1 MELKLAHELISI
13 VFIYFDN
20 KTTRKMNFL
29 CILTFLFCVF
39 ELLFWVHLKYFI
51 VIVLLT
57 KFFVQLNF
65 FVCLFVW
72 TIFKRLFDLF
82 LLIKLQKYLHLNS
95 YLYSL
100 ECYFKIKIADVQRKL
115 YKWAKYAC

>member
-20 KTTRKMNFL
+20 KTTRNLMNFL

-65 FVCLFVW
+65 FVCLFV
-72 TIFKRLFDLF
+72 
-82 LLIKLQKYLHLNS
+82 
-95 YLYSL
+95 
-100 ECYFKIKIADVQRKL
+100 
-115 YKWAKYAC
+115 